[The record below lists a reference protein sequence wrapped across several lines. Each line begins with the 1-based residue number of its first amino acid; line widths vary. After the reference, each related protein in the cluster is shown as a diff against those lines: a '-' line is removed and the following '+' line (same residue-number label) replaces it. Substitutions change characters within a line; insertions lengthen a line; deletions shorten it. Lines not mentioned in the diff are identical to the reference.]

1 MRLALVIFKY
11 FPYGGLQRDFAGIA
25 QELLGSGH
33 QCRAYCLEWEGA
45 PLPGLELRRLSVS
58 APTNVG
64 RYRGFAARLRAELAA
79 DPVDAVIGFNKLPG
93 LDVYFAGDPCYLE
106 KALTERGRL
115 YRLGA
120 RFRHFSAWE
129 RAVFGPDSD
138 TQVLLL
144 AAAEG
149 ARFARHY
156 TTDPARL
163 HLLPPGVAPDR
174 RVPPDAARRRE
185 RTRAVLGLAP
195 DTHALL
201 FLGSGFA
208 TKGLDRALRAL
219 VRLGRGEGGQRL
231 QLLVAGQDRQAPF
244 RRLARRLGLASQ
256 VTFLGGRDDVP
267 DLLQAAD
274 LLLHPA
280 RREAAGVALLEALAA
295 GLPVVTTAACGYAP
309 HVAASGGGL
318 VVPEPFR
325 QEALEAALLRALGPG
340 FREIC
345 RERALAYAAREDLYS
360 LHRTA
365 ARLIGELAGAREQRR
380 GA

>member
-25 QELLGSGH
+25 RELLVRGH
-33 QCRAYCLEWEGA
+33 RCRAYCLEWEGA
-45 PLPGLELRRLSVS
+45 PIPGLELRRLSVS
-58 APTNVG
+58 APTNVA
-64 RYRGFAARLRAELAA
+64 RYRRFATRLRAALAA

-120 RFRHFSAWE
+120 RFSHFSAWE

-138 TQVLLL
+138 AQILLL

-149 ARFARHY
+149 ERFARHY
-156 TTDPARL
+156 ATDPARL

-174 RVPPDAARRRE
+174 RAPPDAALRRE
-185 RTRAVLGLAP
+185 RARGLLGLAP
-195 DTHALL
+195 DTPALL

-219 VRLGRGEGGQRL
+219 ASLGRDAAGRRP

-244 RRLARRLGLASQ
+244 RRLARRLGLADR
-256 VTFLGGRDDVP
+256 VAFLGGRDDVP

-325 QEALEAALLRALGPG
+325 QEALEAALLRALQPG
-340 FREIC
+340 FRGTC

-360 LHRTA
+360 LHPTA